1 MLPPPPPPKKKKQAA
16 PEEKEEDYAPSL
28 PLYEETWDGPFEPAA
43 QFTGAKKGFV
53 FKNGPL
59 GVGYYGDDGGG
70 KSRRAAS
77 AGTKAS
83 GSGAPSSA
91 PPKRRPA
98 VWQLVTENVYIHRHA
113 KQLHEDDIM
122 LCACAPLPPNSSAAA
137 AASSSSAAGSVA
149 AGGCGEACIN
159 RTLNLE
165 CVSGHCPSCSRDD
178 EDCGNQRFARKQGTL
193 LESKR
198 AGPKGFGLFSKV
210 DLVKGQFI
218 IEYVGEVLEEEE
230 YARRKNFYA
239 EVGQVSFLIWVCFFF
254 FVRSRQSFTSEET
267 NSLFLSRLYL
277 FLSPETTRFRT

>member
-1 MLPPPPPPKKKKQAA
+1 M
-16 PEEKEEDYAPSL
+16 ET
-28 PLYEETWDGPFEPAA
+28 TWDGPFEAA
-43 QFTGAKKGFV
+43 AKFMGARKGFV

-59 GVGYYGDDGGG
+59 GVGYYGDDA
-70 KSRRAAS
+70 KSRKPAS
-77 AGTKAS
+77 F
-83 GSGAPSSA
+83 PSSSNKA
-91 PPKRRPA
+91 GPSSSTPPKRRPA

-122 LCACAPLPPNSSAAA
+122 LCACAPIPNSSANPP
-137 AASSSSAAGSVA
+137 SSSSGVVV
-149 AGGCGEACIN
+149 GGCGEACIN

-165 CVSGHCPSCSRDD
+165 CVSGHCPSCTRDD
-178 EDCGNQRFARKQGTL
+178 EDCGNQRFARKQGAE

-239 EVGQVSFLIWVCFFF
+239 EVGQVRRRKEKRERESFFEVFKVFFS
-254 FVRSRQSFTSEET
+254 RSRPRPRWKNLKLTLFFSFSRSIHSNRKHSATTTSCTWATARSSMRAE
-267 NSLFLSRLYL
+267 R
-277 FLSPETTRFRT
+277 

>member
-1 MLPPPPPPKKKKQAA
+1 M
-16 PEEKEEDYAPSL
+16 
-28 PLYEETWDGPFEPAA
+28 ETSWDGPFEAA
-43 QFTGAKKGFV
+43 AKFMGARKGFV

-59 GVGYYGDDGGG
+59 GVGYYGDDA
-70 KSRRAAS
+70 KSRKPVSFAPSNKGAKAS
-77 AGTKAS
+77 AGPAS
-83 GSGAPSSA
+83 ST

-122 LCACAPLPPNSSAAA
+122 LCACSPVPSSN
-137 AASSSSAAGSVA
+137 ASSSSSSAVVV
-149 AGGCGEACIN
+149 GGCGEACIN

-165 CVSGHCPSCSRDD
+165 CVSGHCPSCTRDD
-178 EDCGNQRFARKQGTL
+178 EDCGNQRFARKQGAE

-239 EVGQVSFLIWVCFFF
+239 EVGQVRGGERERERKRETWFLVFSGGQE
-254 FVRSRQSFTSEET
+254 R
-267 NSLFLSRLYL
+267 
-277 FLSPETTRFRT
+277 